1 MTRIV
6 LTSTAILVV
15 AALVACGR
23 PAPKPD
29 ARTGR
34 PGQPAAQ
41 TAQKP
46 VIRAGLWIID
56 PADGASVSMRPFMA
70 GTLSDQSAQ
79 TVWLV
84 VRAVNTPGYWVQPPA
99 MVRPDSIW
107 VAQPY
112 VGLPDTPA
120 GVKFE
125 VRAFANP
132 KTELKSGTELKGWP
146 EAQWAS
152 NLVTFSRQ

>member
-6 LTSTAILVV
+6 MTSTAILMV
-15 AALVACGR
+15 AALIACGK

-29 ARTGR
+29 ARTGQ
-34 PGQPAAQ
+34 PGHPAAQ

-46 VIRAGLWIID
+46 VIRTGLWIID
-56 PADGASVSMRPFMA
+56 PTDGASVPERPFMA
-70 GTLSDQSAQ
+70 GTISDQSTQA
-79 TVWLV
+79 VWLV
-84 VRAVNTPGYWVQPPA
+84 VRAVNTAGYWVQPPA

-112 VGLPDTPA
+112 VGLPNTPA
-120 GVKFE
+120 GVEFE

-132 KTELKSGTELKGWP
+132 KAELKSGTELNGWP
-146 EAQWAS
+146 EAQWTS